1 MCYSIVNVDVL
12 PIKSATL
19 LESQT
24 GGDCD
29 FNIGN
34 ISNHFKTNDE
44 DLVFRF
50 YLPSWQVSSQKTFNT
65 KNLPHKISR

>member
-1 MCYSIVNVDVL
+1 MCYLIVNIDVL

-34 ISNHFKTNDE
+34 ISNHFKANDE

-50 YLPSWQVSSQKTFNT
+50 YLPSWQVHT
-65 KNLPHKISR
+65 KH